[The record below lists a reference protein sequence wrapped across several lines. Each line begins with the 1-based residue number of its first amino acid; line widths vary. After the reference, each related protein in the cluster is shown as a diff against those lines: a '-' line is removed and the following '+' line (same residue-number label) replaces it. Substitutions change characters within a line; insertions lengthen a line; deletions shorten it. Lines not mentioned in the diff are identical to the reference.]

1 MGKHMNID
9 NYERVDTGVI
19 NNPERDEI
27 GVLLKKSKR
36 IAVVGLSDNPDRTSY
51 MVSKAMQDNGYEI
64 IPVNPAVDSV
74 LGVKAVAS
82 LKDIKGHV
90 DIVNIFRRS
99 EFVMDLA
106 KEFME
111 IDAEIFWTQL
121 GVVDEEAF
129 KMLKDNGY
137 TVIMDRC
144 IKVEH
149 ALTK

>member
-1 MGKHMNID
+1 MI
-9 NYERVDTGVI
+9 E
-19 NNPERDEI
+19 NPDRKEI
-27 GVLLKKSKR
+27 GVLLKKAKR
-36 IAVVGLSDNPDRTSY
+36 IAVVGLSDNPERTSY

-74 LGVKAVAS
+74 LGVKAVPT
-82 LKDIKGHV
+82 LKDIEGHV

-99 EFVMDLA
+99 EYVMDLA

-111 IDAEIFWTQL
+111 IDADVFWTQL
-121 GVVDEEAF
+121 GVVDENAF
-129 KMLKDNGY
+129 QMLKDKGY